1 MKRAILIIVGII
13 VLLIGLAIGCAGGA
27 VATVVGSDGKY
38 DWAVGTAS
46 SQGYAI
52 VFNQFEVTGTGQQNA
67 KQFVDF
73 TVGAHSAN
81 GKSLFIG
88 LAPAA
93 EISSYLAGVP
103 HDVIT
108 EVTTGKAVTIP
119 GDTAPKTPADQSFW
133 SAKAIGLDPSIS
145 LLSTAGPQSLVVMNA
160 DPSTAVSTVLRVG
173 VSSGS
178 IFPIGI
184 ACVALG
190 LLLVVLA
197 IWMFVRAAKAKR
209 KPPVPPAS
217 GPPSAGIG
225 SGIGYGRAPQVP
237 GYGSGYPPPPAYP
250 PVYAPPPNQ
259 APPGSPGP
267 GYPPSGPPFGQQ
279 PGPYPPPTS

>member
-13 VLLIGLAIGCAGGA
+13 VLLVGLAVGCAGGA

-81 GKSLFIG
+81 GKTLFIG

-108 EVTTGKAVTIP
+108 EVTTGRAVTIP

-133 SAKAIGLDPSIS
+133 SAQATGLDPSIS

-184 ACVALG
+184 AFVALG
-190 LLLVVLA
+190 LLLIVLA

-209 KPPVPPAS
+209 KPPVPPTNA
-217 GPPSAGIG
+217 PPSP
-225 SGIGYGRAPQVP
+225 GIGYGQAAPVP

-250 PVYAPPPNQ
+250 PVYLPPPAQTPASPNYP
-259 APPGSPGP
+259 PPGPPPG
-267 GYPPSGPPFGQQ
+267 QT
-279 PGPYPPPTS
+279 PGPYPPPSS

>member
-13 VLLIGLAIGCAGGA
+13 VLLMGLAVGCAGGA

-81 GKSLFIG
+81 GKTLFIG

-93 EISSYLAGVP
+93 EISKYLAGVP

-108 EVTTGKAVTIP
+108 EVTSGKAVTIP

-133 SAKAIGLDPSIS
+133 SAKATSLDPSVS
-145 LLSTAGPQSLVVMNA
+145 LLSTVGPQSLVVMNA
-160 DPSTAVSTVLRVG
+160 DPSTAVSAVVRVG

-178 IFPIGI
+178 IFPIAI
-184 ACVALG
+184 AAVALG
-190 LLLVVLA
+190 LLLIVLA

-209 KPPVPPAS
+209 KPPIPPTN

-225 SGIGYGRAPQVP
+225 YGQVPQIP

-250 PVYAPPPNQ
+250 PVYAPPPGQ
-259 APPGSPGP
+259 PPVGGQSYPVPGP
-267 GYPPSGPPFGQQ
+267 PQGPPFGQA
-279 PGPYPPPTS
+279 PGPYVPPTA